1 MGTQFLRAGVAP
13 LLFIS
18 LALFLMVGLIG
29 HTASGA
35 MTAAANADQQTAE
48 PTGQTPQQSTASGS
62 QINMA
67 TWFSLGPQPDANYGV
82 AVAFAG
88 DINNDGYVDALVGA
102 NQYDEFYPNQGLTLV
117 YRGTATGLPDSAQ
130 QTMSVAV
137 DGAEYG
143 TAVAAGDFNNDG
155 FADTANGAPYGGP
168 EEEGRVVIYHGSSF
182 NLQYEMELLGPMP
195 DDRFGFALA
204 TGDING
210 NGYDDLLVGAPGYQ
224 ADGLLNSGAVL
235 LYYGGPDGLS
245 NEPGWMVESYQENG
259 QLGYAL
265 AVGDFNDD
273 GYADIA
279 IGAKTYGPN
288 SPNVGAV
295 FVFYGSA
302 QGPAGGLFA
311 TLDNADWAAF
321 GESADDYFGAA
332 LASGGDVNGNGV
344 DDLIVG
350 APGFGFSVEKY
361 GAVYGF
367 WGSANGLGTGFY
379 DWFASDYQPDSEF
392 GTAVVIIPDISGNG
406 FDEVMVG
413 APTGYPDI
421 SLPTFHGEEER
432 PGIASLY
439 LGGSFGPDS
448 YRDLYLTSNRPGS
461 RFGQSL
467 AASSDSRILVG
478 APHYVADGQTLGA
491 VFGFTFNPIGGLTAV
506 NSSPTPLGQ
515 PTSFAAFLDDGGPA
529 QFNWDFGDGNFGT
542 GQFVEHTY
550 EIPGLYTAVVT
561 AISPFGTLTAE
572 TAVTIN
578 VTGDI
583 DPEQGGT
590 LDYLSP
596 TGWGINVI
604 VPPNAVDRRIG
615 LSYVPLNRA
624 DLEQPLP
631 PNPSTYF
638 FDLDAVLGQT
648 NIYLPYISNTTS
660 PDSQL
665 LTSPALFDNSRPLAS
680 IATAS
685 NRFDFQRP
693 ITVTIIYTDDQIPGL
708 DEEDLIL
715 VYWDVNI
722 GAWVDA
728 ITTCDDP
735 GDYDRDP
742 ANNRVTLQICHL
754 TRFGLSGN

>member
-1 MGTQFLRAGVAP
+1 MRNQFLRAGVAP
-13 LLFIS
+13 LLFIT

-29 HTASGA
+29 HAASGA
-35 MTAAANADQQTAE
+35 LTAAANTVQHTAE
-48 PTGQTPQQSTASGS
+48 PTGHIPQQQAVSSS
-62 QINMA
+62 QTNMA
-67 TWFSLGPQPDANYGV
+67 TWFSLGPQPGANYGV
-82 AVAFAG
+82 AVAYAG
-88 DINNDGYVDALVGA
+88 DINNDGYEDALVGA
-102 NQYDEFYPNQGLTLV
+102 NWYDDFYPDQGQTLV
-117 YRGTATGLPDSAQ
+117 YYGTAAGLPDNAL
-130 QTMSVAV
+130 QTMSAPVE
-137 DGAEYG
+137 GAEYG
-143 TAVAAGDFNNDG
+143 TAVTAGDFNNDG

-168 EEEGRVVIYHGSSF
+168 EEEGRVVIYHGTSS
-182 NLQYEMELLGPMP
+182 NLQYVMDLLGPMSN
-195 DDRFGFALA
+195 DRFGFALA
-204 TGDING
+204 SGDVNG
-210 NGYDDLLVGAPGYQ
+210 NGYDDLIVGAPGYQ
-224 ADGLLNSGAVL
+224 ADGLSNSGAVL

-245 NEPGWMVESYQENG
+245 EEPGWMVESYQENG

-265 AVGDFNDD
+265 AIGDFNDD

-279 IGAKTYGPN
+279 IGAKTFSAN
-288 SPNVGAV
+288 FVNMGAV

-302 QGPAGGLFA
+302 QGPAGGMEA
-311 TLDNADWAAF
+311 TLDNADWAAY

-332 LASGGDVNGNGV
+332 LAAGDVNGNGV

-350 APGFGFSVEKY
+350 APGFGFSVEQF

-367 WGSANGLGTGFY
+367 WGSANGLGTGAF
-379 DWFASDYQPDSEF
+379 DWFASDYQPDSGL
-392 GTAVVIIPDISGNG
+392 GTAVAIIPDING
-406 FDEVMVG
+406 DGTDEVLVG
-413 APTGYPDI
+413 APNGYPD
-421 SLPTFHGEEER
+421 SGLPTLQGEEGR
-432 PGIASLY
+432 PGIVSLY
-439 LGGSFGPDS
+439 LGGSPDPGF
-448 YRDLYLTSNRPGS
+448 YRDLYLTSDRPGS

-467 AASSDSRILVG
+467 AASSSGILVG
-478 APHYVADGQTLGA
+478 APQYVADGQTLGA
-491 VFGFTFNPIGGLTAV
+491 VFGFTFSPISGLTAV
-506 NSSPTPLGQ
+506 NSSPTPLGE

-529 QFNWDFGDGNFGT
+529 QFDWDFGDGNFGT

-561 AISPFGTLTAE
+561 AISPIGTLTAE

-578 VTGDI
+578 VIGDI

-604 VPPNAVDRRIG
+604 VPPNAVDRRTG

-624 DLEQPLP
+624 ELEQPPP

-638 FDLDAVLGQT
+638 FDLDPVLGQT
-648 NIYLPYISNTTS
+648 NIYLPYISNGTN
-660 PDSQL
+660 PDAQL
-665 LTSPALFDNSRPLAS
+665 LNSPSLEPMAISQG
-680 IATAS
+680 
-685 NRFDFQRP
+685 RFDFLRP
-693 ITVTIIYTDDQIPGL
+693 ITVTIVYTDDQIPGL

-735 GDYDRDP
+735 GDYIRDP